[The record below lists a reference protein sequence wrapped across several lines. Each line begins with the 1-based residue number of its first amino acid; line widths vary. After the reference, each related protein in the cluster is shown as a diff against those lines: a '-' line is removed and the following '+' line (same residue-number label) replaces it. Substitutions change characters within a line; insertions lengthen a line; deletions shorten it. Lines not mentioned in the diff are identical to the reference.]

1 MSNKQSHLQRIQRIM
16 NFYLKRGVNKERIN
30 EIYKKIINNKFN
42 GRNCN

>member
-1 MSNKQSHLQRIQRIM
+1 MSNKQSNLQRIQRIM

-42 GRNCN
+42 EK